1 MKYIIAFLVEKI
13 GAIALIVAGSLLMS
27 AAVTKSI
34 PDFVAESPAMLGIWA
49 WTGPILASII
59 IVAGLSILLRNQLRV
74 FVGRLV
80 RGEI

>member
-34 PDFVAESPAMLGIWA
+34 PDFVTESPAMLGIWA